1 MSGSRSSR
9 LTQPTTRRQPEQA
22 VSGRRDGW
30 RQGRAARREGR
41 RATRLRR
48 ARRPP
53 PSSRRASIL
62 AGTFGS
68 AQARACIGG
77 DKLDALPQGSGVD
90 RRILRTR
97 ELGRF
102 GERRK
107 DDPSALRPGRI
118 RILPRL
124 FRPGRQRILPQAV
137 APSGRLSPT
146 EESRLQICRAQWAE
160 WLICSAPR
168 PSGRTS
174 AARSSAGDAN
184 AATAPP
190 ASLFAPSP
198 GEIWAQRRRELKS
211 AGSQLD
217 AACGFGSGSAN
228 PSARAFSHP
237 PSADDVIAPTP
248 RSRFFPLASR
258 FFSQR
263 TAGVSTRPVG
273 VMDYPPARFRSR
285 M

>member
-1 MSGSRSSR
+1 MPFRAAPGGNHPQSAGLGRACHAR
-9 LTQPTTRRQPEQA
+9 PRRQDPATGGDE
-22 VSGRRDGW
+22 GRGS
-30 RQGRAARREGR
+30 AAR
-41 RATRLRR
+41 
-48 ARRPP
+48 
-53 PSSRRASIL
+53 
-62 AGTFGS
+62 GS
-68 AQARACIGG
+68 AGDASAAFAPPALAARGVRWTGGLNSALARACVGV
-77 DKLDALPQGSGVD
+77 DSARRLVAGSGVD

-137 APSGRLSPT
+137 APSGRLSLT

-190 ASLFAPSP
+190 ASLFVPSP
-198 GEIWAQRRRELKS
+198 GRRFGLS
-211 AGSQLD
+211 AG
-217 AACGFGSGSAN
+217 
-228 PSARAFSHP
+228 
-237 PSADDVIAPTP
+237 
-248 RSRFFPLASR
+248 AS
-258 FFSQR
+258 
-263 TAGVSTRPVG
+263 
-273 VMDYPPARFRSR
+273 
-285 M
+285 